1 MYNGRKWEILER
13 GASAAHAV
21 GPLGWQI
28 MFLGEY
34 THTIDDKGRL
44 TIPSKYRPLLQA
56 GLVVTRGPDRCIAV
70 YPMDAW
76 KELVE
81 KIKSLPKT
89 PKPMRQYT
97 RLIFSAASDL
107 LMDRQG
113 RILIPSVLSRYAEI
127 DSEVIITGM
136 NDRFEIWNPTRWE
149 ENRTVLEKDEGAI
162 TDDLAEYGIAL

>member
-1 MYNGRKWEILER
+1 M
-13 GASAAHAV
+13 APAV
-21 GPLGWQI
+21 GLLGWRI

>member
-1 MYNGRKWEILER
+1 
-13 GASAAHAV
+13 
-21 GPLGWQI
+21 

-81 KIKSLPKT
+81 KITALPKT